1 MMINFRDAKYVISV
15 PSYKMRP
22 INGLKELAVFGKSN
36 VGKSTLI
43 NLLTGQK
50 LAFSSKQAGK
60 TKLLNYFLIDKSF
73 YLVDTPGYGF
83 TTYGSK
89 EDLSFGDMME
99 TYFENPQLAACFLL
113 IDSRHE
119 PGKDDLEFLS
129 FLESQSVPF
138 NLIFTKCDQAKQS
151 DIARCKKFV
160 LERKA
165 KNVLFS
171 GKGLKAEE
179 LRALFARALKE

>member
-1 MMINFRDAKYVISV
+1 MINFRDAKYVISV
-15 PSYKMRP
+15 PNYKMRP

-89 EDLSFGDMME
+89 EDVSFGDMME

-119 PGKDDLEFLS
+119 PGKDDLDFLS
-129 FLESQSVPF
+129 FLENQNVPF
-138 NLIFTKCDQAKQS
+138 YLIFTKCDQAKQS

-165 KNVLFS
+165 KTALFS

>member
-1 MMINFRDAKYVISV
+1 MINFRNAKYVISV
-15 PSYKMRP
+15 PNYKMRP

-60 TKLLNYFLIDKSF
+60 TKLLNYFLIDNSF

-89 EDLSFGDMME
+89 EDLSFG
-99 TYFENPQLAACFLL
+99 FLL

-119 PGKDDLEFLS
+119 PGKDDLELLS
-129 FLESQSVPF
+129 YLESQSVPF
-138 NLIFTKCDQAKQS
+138 YLIFTKSDQAKQA

-160 LERKA
+160 VERKA
-165 KNVLFS
+165 ENVLFS
-171 GKGLKAEE
+171 GKGLKAEQ

>member
-1 MMINFRDAKYVISV
+1 MSERARSSTFSQGRSL
-15 PSYKMRP
+15 PSRL
-22 INGLKELAVFGKSN
+22 N
-36 VGKSTLI
+36 
-43 NLLTGQK
+43 
-50 LAFSSKQAGK
+50 
-60 TKLLNYFLIDKSF
+60 KLLNYFLIDNSF

-89 EDLSFGDMME
+89 EDLSFGEMME

-119 PGKDDLEFLS
+119 PGKDDLELLS
-129 FLESQSVPF
+129 YLESQSVPF
-138 NLIFTKCDQAKQS
+138 YLIFTKSDQAKQS

-160 LERKA
+160 IDRKA
-165 KNVLFS
+165 ENVLFS
-171 GKGLKAEE
+171 GKGLKAEQ

>member
-1 MMINFRDAKYVISV
+1 MINFRNSKYIISV

-22 INGLKELAVFGKSN
+22 INGLSEVAVFGKSN

-50 LAFSSKQAGK
+50 LAYSSKQAGK
-60 TKLLNYFLIDKSF
+60 TKLLNYFLIDNSF

-99 TYFENPQLAACFLL
+99 GYFENKQLVANFLL
-113 IDSRHE
+113 LDSRHE
-119 PGKDDLEFLS
+119 PTKDDLEMFNFLK
-129 FLESQSVPF
+129 EQTTPF
-138 NLIFTKCDQAKQS
+138 YVIFTKSDQSNQS
-151 DIARCKKFV
+151 VIAARKRFV
-160 LERKA
+160 MENKIN
-165 KNVLFS
+165 NVLFS
-171 GKGLKAEE
+171 GKGLKPEQ
-179 LRALFARALKE
+179 LRALFAKAVGR